1 MYIKT
6 LVLALLLFSINTAIG
21 QQTYYFPERNA
32 KWQERPPSTFNLNE
46 KKLNEAVNFAK
57 SNEYSGSRDL
67 RIAILKGF
75 EREPFHQIL
84 GPTKKRGG
92 PGRHN
97 LEKRLHC
104 SKMGGY

>member
-6 LVLALLLFSINTAIG
+6 LVAAILLFAINTAIG
-21 QQTYYFPERNA
+21 QQAYYFPERNA
-32 KWQERPPSTFNLNE
+32 EWQERPPSTYNLNE
-46 KKLNEAVNFAK
+46 TKLNEAVNFAK
-57 SNEYSGSRDL
+57 RNEYSGSRDL

-92 PGRHN
+92 PAGIILKN
-97 LEKRLHC
+97 GYHC
-104 SKMGGY
+104 SKMGRY